1 MDGSKTLGTATL
13 SGGTASFT
21 TSSLSIGT
29 HSIKVVYSGDS
40 DFKTSTSSVLSQV
53 VQSSSD
59 VTLAVA
65 MNQIVDQV
73 IGILTTDGVQS
84 TASLVHDLAIEQ
96 VSALIRRPRRLVE
109 F

>member
-1 MDGSKTLGTATL
+1 MTL

-21 TSSLSIGT
+21 TSSLSVGT

-40 DFKTSTSSVLSQV
+40 NFKTSTSSVLTQV

-59 VTLAVA
+59 VIVAVA
-65 MNQIVDQV
+65 MNQIVDQA
-73 IGILTTDGVQS
+73 IGILTTDDVQS
-84 TASLVHDLAIEQ
+84 TASLVHDLALEQ
-96 VSALIRRPRRLVE
+96 VSAVIRRTRRLVN